1 MRRLTNDSRPLAA
14 RSTEKAARAAKP
26 LQNAG
31 AYLKAL
37 RRTRKLSQSELAE
50 AIEVGRG
57 SIERLEG
64 GDARIRIGTVLRVL
78 TMLDASAWDYFEL
91 ALYPWRTLGE
101 VRQQRMLVQGIE
113 AYIRGLAERKQ
124 VSPTVLAE
132 IMHTQPPDAAN
143 GDDRAAGQFTPEL
156 SLLRALIYLDAPLAD
171 VAEILRGSSDHEAI
185 GRRLAEE
192 RTAFAMRLQEA
203 HQREQAE
210 LRAVPSLNVVMRRM
224 RTIVQNSPELS
235 AMLKH
240 ELSRLIADLERYRA
254 YVANAV
260 DSLLVEP

>member
-1 MRRLTNDSRPLAA
+1 MRRLTNHSRPVAA
-14 RSTEKAARAAKP
+14 RSTDKASRAAKS

-50 AIEVGRG
+50 AIDVGRG

-64 GDARIRIGTVLRVL
+64 GDARIRIGTVLHVL

-132 IMHTQPPDAAN
+132 IMHT
-143 GDDRAAGQFTPEL
+143 
-156 SLLRALIYLDAPLAD
+156 
-171 VAEILRGSSDHEAI
+171 
-185 GRRLAEE
+185 
-192 RTAFAMRLQEA
+192 
-203 HQREQAE
+203 
-210 LRAVPSLNVVMRRM
+210 
-224 RTIVQNSPELS
+224 
-235 AMLKH
+235 
-240 ELSRLIADLERYRA
+240 
-254 YVANAV
+254 
-260 DSLLVEP
+260 